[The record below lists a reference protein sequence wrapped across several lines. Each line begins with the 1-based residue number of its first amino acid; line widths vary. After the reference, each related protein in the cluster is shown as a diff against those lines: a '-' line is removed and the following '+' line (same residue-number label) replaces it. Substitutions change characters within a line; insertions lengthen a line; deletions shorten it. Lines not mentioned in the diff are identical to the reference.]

1 VVADGRSMTNTIMP
15 QRTADSLVNIAQ
27 SRKFRELASENNADR
42 REKISF
48 QGYARGVELASSFA
62 KLSLFTIKRCHFHE
76 QPSAVSTAVNSTPQ

>member
-42 REKISF
+42 REKKF
-48 QGYARGVELASSFA
+48 LPGLCTR
-62 KLSLFTIKRCHFHE
+62 R
-76 QPSAVSTAVNSTPQ
+76 